1 MNNQFRQPVKNA
13 PQAGKVNLPSMEELE
28 MQLEREK
35 QRSQRFRMLRTVVVS
50 LIVAVVVVAVI
61 LVLWMPTLQING
73 RSMEPQLTAGD
84 IVLTKKGKDV
94 APGDVVVFYYDDKI
108 LVKRLIGSPG
118 DWIDIDKDG
127 DVYVNGDLLEEPY
140 VAEKALGECDIALP
154 YHVPEGRI
162 FVMGDYRSESIDS
175 RYSVV
180 GSIDRNQIIGKLVF
194 KIWPLGEMGIV
205 K

>member
-1 MNNQFRQPVKNA
+1 MDNQFRQPVKND
-13 PQAGKVNLPSMEELE
+13 PRTGKVNLPSREDLE
-28 MQLEREK
+28 MQLELEK
-35 QRSQRFRMLRTVVVS
+35 QRSRRFRILRTVVVT

-84 IVLTKKGKDV
+84 IVLTKKVKDV
-94 APGDVVVFYYDDKI
+94 VPGDVVVFYYDDKI

-127 DVYVNGDLLEEPY
+127 DVYVNGELLEEPY
-140 VAEKALGECDIALP
+140 VAEKALGECDIELP

-180 GSIDRNQIIGKLVF
+180 GSINRDQIIGKLVF

>member
-1 MNNQFRQPVKNA
+1 MDNHFRHPIEND
-13 PQAGKVNLPSMEELE
+13 PQTENVNLPSMEELE
-28 MQLEREK
+28 MQLEWEK
-35 QRSQRFRMLRTVVVS
+35 QRSRRFRRLRTILFS
-50 LIVAVVVVAVI
+50 LIAAVAVVVVV

-73 RSMEPQLTAGD
+73 KSMEPQLTAGD
-84 IVLTKKGKDV
+84 IVLTKKVKDV

-127 DVYVNGDLLEEPY
+127 DVYVNGELLEEPY
-140 VAEKALGECDIALP
+140 VAGKALGECDIALP
-154 YHVPEGRI
+154 YHEPEDKL

-180 GSIDRNQIIGKLVF
+180 GCIDRNQIIGKLVF
-194 KIWPLGEMGIV
+194 KIWPLGEIGTV